1 MIGNAEDARF
11 IRDWSLRRYKDDPYG
26 YDSAPSAPE
35 GWKRL
40 GKGCYRIAYLSPD
53 GVVYKVEH
61 DYGGAGWPQSN
72 RGEDKNLR
80 RYRFTKMPEGC
91 RLPRWQYFELDG
103 KGVMAMEKFDTLLW
117 QFGRY
122 EEGNGKYYVALR
134 RLSLLM
140 IDIGDFH
147 AANLAVDPNGLL
159 VPIDM
164 GA

>member
-11 IRDWSLRRYKDDPYG
+11 IRDWSLQRYKDDPYDYIPG
-26 YDSAPSAPE
+26 PSAPE

-40 GKGCYRIAYLSPD
+40 GKGCFRIAYLSPD
-53 GVVYKVEH
+53 GVVYKVERH
-61 DYGGAGWPQSN
+61 YGDGWSQSN

-103 KGVMAMEKFDTLLW
+103 KGVMAMERFDKLLR
-117 QFGRY
+117 QFSRY
-122 EEGNGKYYVALR
+122 EGGNGKYYAALS
-134 RLSLLM
+134 RLSRLM

-147 AANLAVDPNGLL
+147 DANLAVDPNGLL